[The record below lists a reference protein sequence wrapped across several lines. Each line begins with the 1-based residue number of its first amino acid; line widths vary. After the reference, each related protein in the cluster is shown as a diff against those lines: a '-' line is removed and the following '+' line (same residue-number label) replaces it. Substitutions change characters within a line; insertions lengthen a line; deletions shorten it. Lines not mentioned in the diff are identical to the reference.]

1 MTRNKRITYSVFECR
16 FRMGVKMLTR
26 QSVHVSMLLWGAIFN
41 LIAALCM
48 YMGKSFEKEKRRWM
62 IGMQLCSA
70 ALLGS
75 DALAWVFRGNM
86 SHIAYYG
93 VRISNFIVFM
103 LSDAILIFFHGYVCC
118 CLFGSPWIR
127 KNNVTKTANVVRR
140 RKSVSPNVRIVSVY
154 IIAVICMILVVIS
167 QFTNMYYYIDAENI
181 YHRNNAHILC
191 MMIPMIGMLLDFS
204 IILQYRTRTDK
215 DVYVSLMSYMALPF
229 AANIMLMFYYG
240 ISLVNIAICISAILM
255 FVVSMLEQ
263 NRILAKSERNAADLK
278 IELMLS
284 QIAPHFIYNTLTTI
298 SQMCE
303 SDPKLAKETTL
314 EFSRYLRGNMDALS
328 RNESIPFSRELDH
341 TKCYTAIEKKRFGD
355 RINVVYDVR
364 DKEFSI
370 PPLTLQP
377 LVENAIKHG
386 LCKKKGGGTVRIK
399 TERNSEYIYVV
410 VVDDGIG
417 FDRKNVSD
425 DDSVHIGL
433 KNVES
438 RLKSMCGGDLRIEST
453 PGRGTMAVIAI
464 PCKLQ

>member
-1 MTRNKRITYSVFECR
+1 
-16 FRMGVKMLTR
+16 MLTR
-26 QSVHVSMLLWGAIFN
+26 QSVHVSMFLWGAIFN

-48 YMGKSFEKEKRRWM
+48 YMGKGFEKEKRRWM

-86 SHIAYYG
+86 SNMAYYG

-127 KNNVTKTANVVRR
+127 KNNITNSTGIVRR
-140 RKSVSPNVRIVSVY
+140 RPRGTISPNARIVSVY
-154 IIAVICMILVVIS
+154 MIAVICMILVIVS
-167 QFTNMYYYIDAENI
+167 QFTDMYYYIDAENI
-181 YHRNNAHILC
+181 YHRNSAHILC
-191 MMIPMIGMLLDFS
+191 MLIPMIGMIIDFS
-204 IILQYRTRTDK
+204 IIVQYRDRTDR

-229 AANIMLMFYYG
+229 VADIMLMFYYG
-240 ISLVNIAICISAILM
+240 ISLVNIAICISTILM

-263 NRILAKSERNAADLK
+263 NRILAKSERNAADMK

-314 EFSRYLRGNMDALS
+314 EFSTYLRGNMDALS
-328 RNESIPFSRELDH
+328 RNECIPFSRELDH

-355 RINVVYDVR
+355 RINVVYDVNDR
-364 DKEFSI
+364 DFLI

-386 LCKKKGGGTVRIK
+386 LCRKKGGGTVRIK
-399 TERNSEYIYVV
+399 TERNSEYVYVV
-410 VVDDGIG
+410 VTDDGAG
-417 FDRKNVSD
+417 FDRNSIQG

-438 RLKSMCGGDLRIEST
+438 RLKSMCGGNLRIDST

-464 PCKLQ
+464 PDVSQ